1 MTRVITPL
9 RRCAVL
15 APRWLLWL
23 GGGLG
28 LVVAGAVV
36 LSPWSGVDPSERSG
50 FLVVYLSA
58 QALLTLGVVA
68 GSWRM
73 RSRGRRAW
81 AMVAA
86 AAVLS
91 VCDDLAWA
99 RLAGPVGYGV
109 DGAGLGARAVVQSV
123 SGMLVLSFPVLLLRA
138 RLGGR
143 SDREGFVDGL
153 AIACAIGLVLWETL
167 VRLPGAGELIG
178 DANVALFMLLTGVLS
193 AVVALLVRLGFT
205 GLHHEPSAGLLLAA
219 AVVHAAAIVALGAAG
234 APQPGVA
241 WPAELLAMLSF
252 GLLAAAAWHPS
263 AGRLADPVDVEALGA
278 RVSLTRLATLA
289 VALVVPGV
297 VTSLRTW
304 WLVQHASGGG
314 TATTDA
320 LLTPAVM
327 VPSSVAALVITVSVI
342 WRMWQLVQDRE
353 RARDLLRHRATHDDL
368 TGLPNRR
375 VLHDLLI
382 DNLTPQGAQGR
393 AAPFVV
399 LFMDL
404 DGFKAINDTLGH
416 HAGDRVLVE
425 VSVRIREALRDDDT
439 LVRIAGDEFVAV
451 CSGPLDEATA
461 RAIAGRVHRRIVEP
475 IDVNGLDV
483 TVSASIGI
491 ALSPPSTGDATR
503 DALGILRLADH
514 AMYDA
519 KRAGGR
525 RTVVVADA
533 AEV

>member
-1 MTRVITPL
+1 
-9 RRCAVL
+9 
-15 APRWLLWL
+15 L
-23 GGGLG
+23 GSGLG
-28 LVVAGAVV
+28 LVVAAIVI
-36 LSPWSGVDPSERSG
+36 LSPWSGVDPAERSG
-50 FLVVYLSA
+50 FRVVYLSA
-58 QALLTLGVVA
+58 QVLLTLGVVA

-81 AMVAA
+81 TVVAA

-99 RLAGPVGYGV
+99 LLAGPVGYGV
-109 DGAGLGARAVVQSV
+109 VGAGLAARVVVQAAGGV
-123 SGMLVLSFPVLLLRA
+123 FVLSFPVLLLRA

-167 VRLPGAGELIG
+167 VRLPGADGLIG

-205 GLHHEPSAGLLLAA
+205 GLHHEPAARLLLVA
-219 AVVHAAAIVALGAAG
+219 AVVHAAAIVLLGAAG

-241 WPAELLAMLSF
+241 WPAELLAMVSF
-252 GLLAAAAWHPS
+252 CLLAAAAWHPS
-263 AGRLADPVDVEALGA
+263 AGRLAVPIDIEALGVRA
-278 RVSLTRLATLA
+278 SLTRLATLA

-297 VTSLRTW
+297 ATSLRMW
-304 WLVQHASGGG
+304 WSVQRASGAG
-314 TATTDA
+314 TATQPEA
-320 LLTPAVM
+320 LLAPAV
-327 VPSSVAALVITVSVI
+327 VLPSSVAALVITVSVI

-382 DNLTPQGAQGR
+382 DNLTAHGAQGR
-393 AAPFVV
+393 AAQLVV

-404 DGFKAINDTLGH
+404 DGFKAVNDTLGH
-416 HAGDRVLVE
+416 QAGDRVLVA

-461 RAIAGRVHRRIVEP
+461 RAIAGRVHARIVKP

-519 KRAGGR
+519 KRAGGS
-525 RTVVVADA
+525 RTVVVEAAD
-533 AEV
+533 V